1 MEVEKKMITVQ
12 QEYER
17 KNPSF
22 ISIDSFLFRR
32 RADSSSYILILKR
45 HNNKLFVGIVES
57 DLAHD
62 SLTGS
67 IAEAVLNFV
76 IKKYDEHEG

>member
-1 MEVEKKMITVQ
+1 MVIVQ
-12 QEYER
+12 QEYGR

-32 RADSSSYILILKR
+32 RGDSSSYILILKR

-57 DLAHD
+57 DVSPD
-62 SLTGS
+62 SLTGN
-67 IAEAVLNFV
+67 IAETVLNFV
-76 IKKYDEHEG
+76 MRKYDKHEG

>member
-1 MEVEKKMITVQ
+1 MVIT
-12 QEYER
+12 QEYGR

-45 HNNKLFVGIVES
+45 HNNKLFVGIIES
-57 DLAHD
+57 DLAPD

-67 IAEAVLNFV
+67 IAETVLNFL
-76 IKKYDEHEG
+76 IKKYDDHER

>member
-1 MEVEKKMITVQ
+1 MVIVQ
-12 QEYER
+12 QEYGR

-32 RADSSSYILILKR
+32 RGDSSSYILILKR

-57 DLAHD
+57 DVPPD
-62 SLTGS
+62 SLTGN
-67 IAEAVLNFV
+67 IAEAVLDFV
-76 IKKYDEHEG
+76 MKKYDDHEG

>member
-1 MEVEKKMITVQ
+1 VEVEKEMVSA
-12 QEYER
+12 QEYGR

-67 IAEAVLNFV
+67 IAETVLNFV
-76 IKKYDEHEG
+76 MKKYDDK

>member
-1 MEVEKKMITVQ
+1 MVIVQ
-12 QEYER
+12 QEYGR

-32 RADSSSYILILKR
+32 RGDSSSYILILKR

-57 DLAHD
+57 DVPPD
-62 SLTGS
+62 SLTGN
-67 IAEAVLNFV
+67 IAETVLNFV
-76 IKKYDEHEG
+76 MKKYDNK

>member
-1 MEVEKKMITVQ
+1 MEVGEKMITTQ
-12 QEYER
+12 QQYGR

-22 ISIDSFLFRR
+22 ISIDSCLFRR
-32 RADSSSYILILKR
+32 RGDSSSYILILKR

-57 DLAHD
+57 DVAHD
-62 SLTGS
+62 SLTGN

-76 IKKYDEHEG
+76 IKKYDNK

>member
-1 MEVEKKMITVQ
+1 MVTA
-12 QEYER
+12 QEYGR
-17 KNPSF
+17 KNPCL

-32 RADSSSYILILKR
+32 RGDSSSYILILKR

-57 DLAHD
+57 DVAHD

-67 IAEAVLNFV
+67 IAETVLDF
-76 IKKYDEHEG
+76 IMRKYDDHEG

>member
-22 ISIDSFLFRR
+22 ISIDNFLFRR

-67 IAEAVLNFV
+67 IAETVLNFV
-76 IKKYDEHEG
+76 MKKYDEHER

>member
-1 MEVEKKMITVQ
+1 MEVGKEMVIT
-12 QEYER
+12 QEYGR

-45 HNNKLFVGIVES
+45 HNNKLFVGIIES
-57 DLAHD
+57 DLAPD

-67 IAEAVLNFV
+67 IAETVLNFL
-76 IKKYDEHEG
+76 IKKYDDHER